1 MTPQLLS
8 SNKNAHICSTKSVHW
23 NDNSCTNHNSPKLET
38 TQMPINNRVDK
49 NIKFFFSED
58 QQFDRKR
65 DIKYPRKL

>member
-1 MTPQLLS
+1 M
-8 SNKNAHICSTKSVHW
+8 HW